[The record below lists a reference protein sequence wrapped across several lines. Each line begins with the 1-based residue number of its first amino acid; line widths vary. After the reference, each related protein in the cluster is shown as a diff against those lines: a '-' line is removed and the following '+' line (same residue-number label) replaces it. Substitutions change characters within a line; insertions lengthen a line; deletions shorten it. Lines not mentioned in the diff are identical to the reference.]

1 MERGKGAIIRHSASF
16 FLKSCAGK
24 SAPSQNR
31 TVNVPVN
38 KPFNLRQAQE
48 HNIYFGI
55 VHRKKTVILIN
66 SHRGRQV
73 ERRFMNIINK
83 KIELSDGRVIE
94 IETGKLAK
102 QADGSVVVKMGG
114 TMLLACVTCAKDAKE
129 DVDFM
134 PLQVDYKEKFA
145 SAGRFP
151 GGFMKREGKASDAE
165 ILTARL
171 VDRALRPLFPED
183 FHAEVYVTINLIS
196 AEKDI
201 QPDALAGLA
210 ASSALAVSDI
220 PFGGPISE
228 VRVARIDGQLKI
240 NPGFSEMDK
249 ADIDLMVAATYDNI
263 MMVEG
268 EMKEVSEADMLEAI
282 KFAHEEIKKH
292 CKVQMELMEETG
304 KTVKRTYC
312 HEEND
317 EELRKAVEAFCYDRC
332 YAIAKSGSAKHE
344 RSDAFDA
351 LKEEFYQTLPEEDRE
366 AKKMMVERY
375 YHTVEK
381 TAMRNLILDEG
392 IRLDGR
398 KSDEVRP
405 IWCEV
410 GYLPCAHGSAIF
422 TRGETQSLS
431 TVTLGT
437 KLDMKELDEVL
448 VQGSEQFVL
457 HYNFPPFATG
467 EAKAQRGVGRREI
480 GHGNLAWRA
489 LKPMVPLAPENPYAV
504 RVVSDIL
511 ESNGSS
517 SMATV
522 CAGCL
527 ALMDAGVKIRKPVA
541 GVAMGLI
548 TDAERPNDRYAILT
562 DILGDEDHLGD
573 MDFKVTGTKDGI
585 TATQMDIKVDGLSYE
600 VLAKA
605 LEQAR
610 QGRMH
615 IMGEMMKCI
624 SEPREDYKPFVPRII
639 QIRVPGEFIGAIIGK
654 GGEVIQKI
662 QRETGTVVT
671 ITEDNV
677 NGVSEGIVDIFGQD
691 KESMDKALEWI
702 NGICAVP
709 EVGKVYHGK
718 VVSVLEFGAFV
729 EILPGKEGL
738 LHISE
743 LDWGKTDK
751 VEDVINVGDE
761 VDVKLLEIDAKTGK
775 MRLSRKAL
783 LDKPEGYV
791 EPERRPR
798 PATGDRGPRRN
809 GGNGD
814 DRRGPR
820 RDDRRMSDERRNDR
834 RDDRRAPRRENK
846 QPRQENQLGDFMTDA
861 GFDAPDYNDPDI
873 F

>member
-1 MERGKGAIIRHSASF
+1 
-16 FLKSCAGK
+16 
-24 SAPSQNR
+24 
-31 TVNVPVN
+31 
-38 KPFNLRQAQE
+38 
-48 HNIYFGI
+48 
-55 VHRKKTVILIN
+55 
-66 SHRGRQV
+66 
-73 ERRFMNIINK
+73 MNIINK
-83 KIELSDGRVIE
+83 KIELSDGRIIE

-102 QADGSVVVKMGG
+102 QADGAVVVKMGG
-114 TMLLACVTCAKDAKE
+114 TMLLATVTAAKDAKD

-134 PLQVDYKEKFA
+134 PLQVDYKEKFYA
-145 SAGRFP
+145 AGRFP
-151 GGFMKREGKASDAE
+151 GGFMKREGKATDAE

-183 FHAEVYVTINLIS
+183 FHAEVYVQVNLIS

-210 ASSALAVSDI
+210 ASAALAVSDI

-228 VRVARIDGQLKI
+228 VRVVRIDGQFKI
-240 NPGFSEMDK
+240 NPNFSEMEN
-249 ADIDLMVAATYDNI
+249 ADMDLMVAATYDNI

-292 CKVQMELMEETG
+292 CKVQMELTEECG

-312 HEEND
+312 HEVND
-317 EELRKAVEAFCYDRC
+317 EELKKAVEAFCYDKC
-332 YAIAKSGSAKHE
+332 YAVAKSGQDKHA

-351 LKEEFYQTLPEEDRE
+351 IKEEFMQTIPEEERE
-366 AKKMMVERY
+366 DKQMMVDRY
-375 YHTVEK
+375 YHAVEK
-381 TAMRNLILDEG
+381 AAMRNLILDEG
-392 IRLDGR
+392 QRLDGR
-398 KSDEVRP
+398 KTNEVRP

-422 TRGETQSLS
+422 TRGETQSLA

-437 KLDMKELDEVL
+437 KMDMKELDEVL
-448 VQGSEQFVL
+448 VQGTSQFVL

-489 LKPMVPLAPENPYAV
+489 LKPVVPVAPENPYAI

-517 SMATV
+517 SMASV
-522 CAGCL
+522 CGGCL
-527 ALMDAGVKIRKPVA
+527 ALMDAGVKISKPVA

-548 TDAERPNDRYAILT
+548 TDAEKPNERYAILT

-615 IMGEMMKCI
+615 IMGEMLKTI

-671 ITEDNV
+671 ITEEQN
-677 NGVSEGIVDIFGQD
+677 NGVSEGVVDIFGD
-691 KESMDKALEWI
+691 NKEAMDKALSWI

-709 EVGKVYHGK
+709 EVGATYHGK
-718 VVSVLEFGAFV
+718 VVSILEFGAFV

-743 LDWGKTDK
+743 LDWKKTDK
-751 VEDVINVGDE
+751 VEDVLSVGDE

-775 MRLSRKAL
+775 MRLSRRAL
-783 LDKPEGYV
+783 LEKPEGYV
-791 EPERRPR
+791 EPERKPR
-798 PATGDRGPRRN
+798 SSSDKPRR
-809 GGNGD
+809 D
-814 DRRGPR
+814 SDRRDNKAPR
-820 RDDRRMSDERRNDR
+820 RDDRRGDR
-834 RDDRRAPRRENK
+834 RDSKGPRREF
-846 QPRQENQLGDFMTDA
+846 RQ
-861 GFDAPDYNDPDI
+861 DAPKAEDETPNTESEM

>member
-1 MERGKGAIIRHSASF
+1 
-16 FLKSCAGK
+16 
-24 SAPSQNR
+24 
-31 TVNVPVN
+31 
-38 KPFNLRQAQE
+38 
-48 HNIYFGI
+48 
-55 VHRKKTVILIN
+55 
-66 SHRGRQV
+66 
-73 ERRFMNIINK
+73 MNIINK
-83 KIELSDGRVIE
+83 KIELSDGRIIE

-114 TMLLACVTCAKDAKE
+114 TMLLAAVTCAKEAKE

-134 PLQVDYKEKFA
+134 PLQVEYKEKFA

-171 VDRALRPLFPED
+171 VDRALRPLFPDD
-183 FHAEVYVTINLIS
+183 FHAEVYVTVNLIS

-220 PFGGPISE
+220 PFNGPISE
-228 VRVARIDGQLKI
+228 VRVARINGRFVI
-240 NPGFSEMDK
+240 NPNFSQMPD
-249 ADIDLMVAATYDNI
+249 ADIDLMVAATLDNI

-292 CKVQMELMEETG
+292 CRVQMELMEEKGTV
-304 KTVKRTYC
+304 VKRAYC

-317 EELRKAVEAFCYDRC
+317 EDLRAAVKEYAYDKC
-332 YAIAKSGSAKHE
+332 YAIAKAGTSKQE
-344 RSDAFDA
+344 RTEAFENLAEECFAA
-351 LKEEFYQTLPEEDRE
+351 LVPDEEERE
-366 AKKMMVERY
+366 AKKMMLARY
-375 YHTVEK
+375 YHDVEK
-381 TAMRNLILDEG
+381 SAMRNMILDEG

-398 KSDEVRP
+398 TTEQIRP

-410 GYLPCAHGSAIF
+410 DYLPCAHGSAIF

-437 KLDMKELDEVL
+437 KMDMKELDEVL
-448 VQGSEQFVL
+448 VQGTEQFVL
-457 HYNFPPFATG
+457 HYNFPPYSTG
-467 EAKAQRGVGRREI
+467 EAKPQRGVGRREI
-480 GHGNLAWRA
+480 GHGNLAYRA
-489 LKPMVPLAPENPYAV
+489 LKPMVPLGEENPYAV

-527 ALMDAGVKIRKPVA
+527 ALMDAGVKIKKPVA
-541 GVAMGLI
+541 GIAMGLI
-548 TDAERPNDRYAILT
+548 SDSATGKYAILS

-585 TATQMDIKVDGLSYE
+585 TATQMDIKVDGLSYD
-600 VLAKA
+600 VLQRA

-610 QGRMH
+610 RGRMH
-615 IMGEMMKCI
+615 IMGEMLKCI
-624 SEPREDYKPFVPRII
+624 SEPRAEYKPHVPRIV

-662 QRETGTVVT
+662 QKETGTVIT
-671 ITEDNV
+671 ITEEAKEA
-677 NGVSEGIVDIFGQD
+677 GVTEGVVDIFGND
-691 KESMDKALEWI
+691 KQSMDAALEWI
-702 NGICAVP
+702 KGIVAVP
-709 EVGKVYHGK
+709 EVGKVYKGTVK
-718 VVSVLEFGAFV
+718 SILDFGAFI

-743 LDWGKTDK
+743 IDWGKTEK
-751 VEDVINVGDE
+751 VEDVLSLGDE
-761 VDVKLLEIDAKTGK
+761 VEVKLLEIDTKTNK

-783 LDKPEGYV
+783 IEKPEGYV

-798 PATGDRGPRRN
+798 PPRKDGDKAERKGGERGPRK
-809 GGNGD
+809 
-814 DRRGPR
+814 PR
-820 RDDRRMSDERRNDR
+820 
-834 RDDRRAPRRENK
+834 K
-846 QPRQENQLGDFMTDA
+846 
-861 GFDAPDYNDPDI
+861 
-873 F
+873 

>member
-1 MERGKGAIIRHSASF
+1 M
-16 FLKSCAGK
+16 
-24 SAPSQNR
+24 
-31 TVNVPVN
+31 N
-38 KPFNLRQAQE
+38 KKL
-48 HNIYFGI
+48 
-55 VHRKKTVILIN
+55 
-66 SHRGRQV
+66 
-73 ERRFMNIINK
+73 MNIINK

-114 TMLLACVTCAKDAKE
+114 TMLLATVTAAKDAKD

-134 PLQVDYKEKFA
+134 PLQVDYKEKFY

-151 GGFMKREGKASDAE
+151 GGFMKREGKATDAE

-183 FHAEVYVTINLIS
+183 FHAEVYVQITLIS

-228 VRVARIDGQLKI
+228 VRVVRINGEFKI
-240 NPGFSEMDK
+240 DPTYSEMDQ
-249 ADIDLMVAATYDNI
+249 ADLDLMVAATYDNI

-292 CKVQMELMEETG
+292 CKVQMELTEECG

-312 HEEND
+312 HEVND
-317 EELRKAVEAFCYDRC
+317 EELKKAVEAFCYDKC
-332 YAIAKSGSAKHE
+332 YAVAKSGQDKHA

-351 LKEEFYQTLPEEDRE
+351 IKEEFMQTIPEEERE
-366 AKKMMVERY
+366 EKQMMVDRY
-375 YHTVEK
+375 YHAVEK
-381 TAMRNLILDEG
+381 AAMRNLILDEG

-398 KSDEVRP
+398 HTSEVRP

-410 GYLPCAHGSAIF
+410 GYLPCAHGSAVF
-422 TRGETQSLS
+422 TRGETQSLAS
-431 TVTLGT
+431 VTLGT
-437 KLDMKELDEVL
+437 KMDMKELDEVL
-448 VQGSEQFVL
+448 VQGTEQFVL

-489 LKPMVPLAPENPYAV
+489 LKPVVPLAPENPYAI

-517 SMATV
+517 SMASV
-522 CAGCL
+522 CGGCL
-527 ALMDAGVKIRKPVA
+527 ALMDAGVKIKKPVA

-548 TDAERPNDRYAILT
+548 TDADKPNERYAILT

-615 IMGEMMKCI
+615 IMGEMMKTI
-624 SEPREDYKPFVPRII
+624 SEPREDYKPFVPRLV
-639 QIRVPGEFIGAIIGK
+639 QIRVSGEFIGAIIGK

-671 ITEDNV
+671 ITEEQN
-677 NGVSEGIVDIFGQD
+677 NGVSEGVVDIFGD
-691 KESMDKALEWI
+691 NKECMDKALAWI

-709 EVGKVYHGK
+709 EVGAVYHGK
-718 VVSVLEFGAFV
+718 VVSILEFGAFV

-743 LDWGKTDK
+743 LDWKKTDK
-751 VEDVINVGDE
+751 VEDVLAVGDE

-775 MRLSRKAL
+775 MRLSRRAL
-783 LDKPEGYV
+783 MEKPEGYV

-798 PATGDRGPRRN
+798 PSGDR
-809 GGNGD
+809 
-814 DRRGPR
+814 
-820 RDDRRMSDERRNDR
+820 DR
-834 RDDRRAPRRENK
+834 RDDRRGGDRRDSRGPRRDGDRRDDRRGDRRDNRG
-846 QPRQENQLGDFMTDA
+846 PRR
-861 GFDAPDYNDPDI
+861 DAPKPEAPEFDGNENNNDPEM